1 MQARTATLP
10 YYCKKQRRGGS
21 IIALWDVSYIVKAR
35 CQPIVVMCIDWSEKP
50 EPLFKAIQHSINT
63 PFALWQSSTA
73 APWLIRLLLPC
84 QSIMNHP
91 LCHRTTLHSPAG
103 RKKGGGRTLGSGIK
117 ICGGR
122 IGREMEECS
131 RCWRRK
137 SWRKRGEGRLAGTMR
152 KKGEWP
158 KREDP
163 MEEKRKI
170 WKRYEYWCQGNLM
183 MGKAWTRN
191 PARWTRE
198 T

>member
-1 MQARTATLP
+1 
-10 YYCKKQRRGGS
+10 
-21 IIALWDVSYIVKAR
+21 
-35 CQPIVVMCIDWSEKP
+35 MCIDWSEKP

-103 RKKGGGRTLGSGIK
+103 RKKGGGRTAGSGIK
-117 ICGGR
+117 MCGGR
-122 IGREMEECS
+122 IGREMEEDS

-137 SWRKRGEGRLAGTMR
+137 SWRKRGEGRLAGMMK
-152 KKGEWP
+152 KKGKWQ
-158 KREDP
+158 KSRGSNVGK
-163 MEEKRKI
+163 EEK
-170 WKRYEYWCQGNLM
+170 YERDTNIDAKGILWG
-183 MGKAWTRN
+183 GEAWTRN

-198 T
+198 NHMK